1 MPALTNTKAE
11 ACAQLLAKGGISEH
25 AAYAQAFGVSK
36 RSAEGN
42 ASAQMEKHGIRAR
55 VAELQAQSADIFS
68 LSRADWLES
77 FARLAKKAE
86 EAGEYAAARS
96 NLREIGLALPGWYAK
111 DDSKESADTD
121 MAIQIRELVRRV
133 RV

>member
-55 VAELQAQSADIFS
+55 VAELQALGAETLS
-68 LSRADWLES
+68 LSRAAWLES

-96 NLREIGLALPGWYAK
+96 NLREIGLALPGWYATEGC
-111 DDSKESADTD
+111 KEGADTE
-121 MAIQIRELVRRV
+121 MAIQMRELVRRV

>member
-1 MPALTNTKAE
+1 MSALTNTKAE

-55 VAELQAQSADIFS
+55 VAELQAQGAETLS
-68 LSRADWLES
+68 LSHAAWLES
-77 FARLAKKAE
+77 FVRLAKKAE

-96 NLREIGLALPGWYAK
+96 NLREIGLAQPGWYAK
-111 DDSKESADTD
+111 DGSKESADTD
-121 MAIQIRELVRRV
+121 LATHMRELVSRMRV
-133 RV
+133 

>member
-1 MPALTNTKAE
+1 MPALTNTKSE

-25 AAYAQAFGVSK
+25 AAYAKAFGVSK

-55 VAELQAQSADIFS
+55 VAELQAQSAETLS
-68 LSRADWLES
+68 LSRAAWLES

-96 NLREIGLALPGWYAK
+96 NLREIGLATPGWYAK
-111 DDSKESADTD
+111 DDNKDSADTE
-121 MAIQIRELVRRV
+121 MAMRIRELVSRV